1 MKNPPEEFEMQKFR
15 ISHRTLQYIIIIT
28 IVSVLSGITAS
39 SGPAMAHE
47 GHAGKQVVLLKK
59 EEALKQML
67 PAGAK
72 VAQRKERLAL
82 EKAEKVKKEFGVKLD
97 DGVYTYYI
105 ARDKKSGMAIGAA
118 MITEIEYLHGEVS
131 LAIGIDTKGNV
142 TKAAILSVNEKY
154 LQDLKS
160 SVGTGYLRQFEGV
173 AIKKLV
179 TMANE
184 STNSSLA
191 TETIFSQ
198 LRDMAALLST
208 FLTSSQ

>member
-1 MKNPPEEFEMQKFR
+1 MKNAPEEFEMQKFR

-28 IVSVLSGITAS
+28 IVSVLSGIIAL
-39 SGPAMAHE
+39 SGSVLAHE
-47 GHAGKQVVLLKK
+47 GHAGKLVVFLKK
-59 EEALKQML
+59 EEALKQIL
-67 PAGAK
+67 PGGAK
-72 VAQRKERLAL
+72 VVQRKEMLDRG
-82 EKAEKVKKEFGVKLD
+82 KAEKAKKEFGVKLD

>member
-82 EKAEKVKKEFGVKLD
+82 EKAEKVKKEF
-97 DGVYTYYI
+97 
-105 ARDKKSGMAIGAA
+105 
-118 MITEIEYLHGEVS
+118 
-131 LAIGIDTKGNV
+131 
-142 TKAAILSVNEKY
+142 
-154 LQDLKS
+154 
-160 SVGTGYLRQFEGV
+160 
-173 AIKKLV
+173 
-179 TMANE
+179 
-184 STNSSLA
+184 
-191 TETIFSQ
+191 
-198 LRDMAALLST
+198 
-208 FLTSSQ
+208 